1 MTEVKKALVLAALW
15 VAALPAAAAL
25 SVVATT
31 SSMGMLAVTVGGDAV
46 KVTVLAPPD
55 RDPHALQAR
64 PTMMVALRGA
74 DLLVAVGAELEAG
87 WLPAALQGAAN
98 GRLQPGSPG
107 YFEAA
112 AQVPL
117 LEAGGAADRSQGD
130 VHPSGNPHLPLDPER
145 MATVASALA
154 GRLGSLDPPRAA
166 AYRERAEGFRKA
178 VASRVAGWRERAK
191 GVPGIAA
198 YHKDVNYLAAFLGV
212 PVLGYV
218 EPLPGIPPSA
228 PYLKELTD
236 RLKGKKGV
244 VVFTDYQPAKGP
256 EFVAKALG
264 WPTVRLPVEPPLP
277 PDAGAYLKLLD
288 RWVEGIASGK

>member
-1 MTEVKKALVLAALW
+1 MKKALLPSVLLLS
-15 VAALPAAAAL
+15 ALPAAAAR

-31 SSMGMLAVTVGGDAV
+31 SSMGMLAAAVGGSEV

-55 RDPHALQAR
+55 RDPHTLQAR
-64 PTMMVALRGA
+64 PQMMVALRGA

-98 GRLQPGSPG
+98 GRVQPGGPG

-117 LEAGGAADRSQGD
+117 LEAGAAADRSQGD
-130 VHPSGNPHLPLDPER
+130 VHPGGNPHLALDPER
-145 MATVASALA
+145 MTAVARALA
-154 GRLGSLDPPRAA
+154 ARLSSLDPPHGAEYRA
-166 AYRERAEGFRKA
+166 RAEAFARA
-178 VASRVAGWRERAK
+178 VAVHVPAWREKAR
-191 GVPGIAA
+191 GVPGIVA
-198 YHKDVNYLAAFLGV
+198 YHRDVNYLAVFLGV

-236 RLKGKKGV
+236 RLRGKKGV
-244 VVFTDYQPAKGP
+244 VVHTDFQPGKGP

-264 WPTVRLPVEPPLP
+264 WPVVRLPIEPPL
-277 PDAGAYLKLLD
+277 GATAEVWLSLLD
-288 RWVEGIASGK
+288 RWVEGIASGR